1 MKSIF
6 SVIIIML
13 LGVLPVN
20 GQALQQLFPDA
31 ALSAMISEA
40 LTVNSDVR
48 TARLNVMQAKAQL
61 RSIKLAYLPAFALAP
76 QATLSKYQHQS
87 LTKEYSLP
95 LTMSWEINLAGGLTH
110 EKNAQKSMWMSA
122 ESQLQYAQIQLV
134 AAVANA
140 YYTLVMLDRQLAI
153 TTESVKNQQE
163 NLETIRALKEVG
175 DQNELAVSQAQA
187 SLHSTIAS
195 QSDLKL
201 QIEKAET
208 SLCLLLNRQPGNL
221 QRSSWSDVKGIAL
234 DASKTI
240 DIQQLAQRP
249 DVLAAEY
256 QLRAAFSNVK
266 VARSALYPSLSIS
279 ANAGWTNNVG
289 QIVNPAQFLLNA
301 VGSLTQPLF
310 QKGKLRANLKV
321 AKAQREQ
328 AQIAF
333 EKALLTAGGE
343 VKDALAECQQSLAKQ
358 QARKAQVNTS
368 RKAYEAS
375 IDLMKYS
382 SDVTYL
388 DVLTAQSSY
397 LNAQLEQ
404 TSDWLQHQQGL
415 INLYKAT
422 CSSVQTY

>member
-1 MKSIF
+1 MKTLFSFIF
-6 SVIIIML
+6 VML
-13 LGVLPVN
+13 LGALPVS
-20 GQALQQLFPDA
+20 GQSLQQLFPDA
-31 ALSAMISEA
+31 ALSAMINEA
-40 LTVNSDVR
+40 LAANSDVR
-48 TARLNVMQAKAQL
+48 TARLNVVQAQAQL
-61 RSIKLAYLPAFALAP
+61 SSAKLAYLPAIALAP
-76 QATLSKYQHQS
+76 QGTLSKYQHQS
-87 LTKEYSLP
+87 ATKDYSLP
-95 LTMSWEINLAGGLTH
+95 LTMSWEVNLAGGFTH
-110 EKNAQKSMWMSA
+110 EKNAQKAQWMSA
-122 ESQLQYAQIQLV
+122 ESQLQYVQVQLV

-153 TTESVKNQQE
+153 TKESVKNQQA
-163 NLETIRALKEVG
+163 NLDAIRALKEVG

-187 SLHSTIAS
+187 SLQSTIAS
-195 QSDLKL
+195 ESDLQL
-201 QIEKAET
+201 QVEKAEN
-208 SLCLLLNRQPGNL
+208 SLCLLLNRQPGSL
-221 QRSSWSDVKGIAL
+221 QRSSWVDVKGISL
-234 DASKTI
+234 NASLPV

-266 VARSALYPSLSIS
+266 VARSAFYPSLSIS

-358 QARKAQVNTS
+358 QARQTQVDTS
-368 RKAYEAS
+368 RKAYETS
-375 IDLMKYS
+375 IDLMTYS

-404 TSDWLQHQQGL
+404 TADWLQYQQGL

-422 CSSVQTY
+422 CSGVEN

>member
-6 SVIIIML
+6 SLTILML
-13 LGVLPVN
+13 LGALPVS

-31 ALSAMISEA
+31 ALRSMISEA
-40 LTVNSDVR
+40 LVNNSDVR
-48 TARLNVMQAKAQL
+48 TAQLNVVQAEAQL
-61 RSIKLAYLPAFALAP
+61 RSAKLAYLPSFALAP
-76 QATLSKYQHQS
+76 QGTLSKYQHQS
-87 LTKEYSLP
+87 VSKEYTLP
-95 LTMSWEINLAGGLTH
+95 LTMNWEVNLAGGLTH
-110 EKNAQKSMWMSA
+110 EKNAQKAQWMSA
-122 ESQLQYAQIQLV
+122 ESQLQYAQVQLV
-134 AAVANA
+134 ASVANA

-153 TTESVKNQQE
+153 TQQSVKNQQE
-163 NLETIRALKEVG
+163 NLETMRALKEVG
-175 DQNELAVSQAQA
+175 HQNELAVSQAEA
-187 SLHSTIAS
+187 SLQSTIAS
-195 QSDLKL
+195 ESDLRL
-201 QIEKAET
+201 QVQKAET
-208 SLCLLLNRQPGNL
+208 SLCLLLNRQPGTV
-221 QRSSWSDVKGIAL
+221 QRSSWSDVKGISM
-234 DASKTI
+234 DASLSV

-266 VARSALYPSLSIS
+266 VARSAFYPSLSIS

-301 VGSLTQPLF
+301 IGSLTQPLF
-310 QKGKLRANLKV
+310 QKGKLKANLKV

-343 VKDALAECQQSLAKQ
+343 VKDALAECQQSLAKH
-358 QARKAQVNTS
+358 QARQTQVDTS
-368 RKAYEAS
+368 RKTYETS

-422 CSSVQTY
+422 CSGVE

>member
-266 VARSALYPSLSIS
+266 VARSAFYPSLNIS

-368 RKAYEAS
+368 RKAYETS